1 MVSSRTSNMRDSTSG
16 DNNASNNN
24 NNRNNDE
31 TGNDIIVFNRN
42 VSNFENNNSGKVCII
57 AVILRG

>member
-1 MVSSRTSNMRDSTSG
+1 MRDSTSG

-31 TGNDIIVFNRN
+31 TGNDINVFNRN